1 MTYIFEYDIVPGK
14 TAEFF
19 EFMEREGGKFWTQ
32 FEEVEKYEIFSKMGG
47 TPAYEAHVEISGFDS
62 FNKIR
67 MHPGWDKVAA
77 KTSVYT
83 MNTQRR
89 FLLPHVSYN

>member
-1 MTYIFEYDIVPGK
+1 
-14 TAEFF
+14 
-19 EFMEREGGKFWTQ
+19 
-32 FEEVEKYEIFSKMGG
+32 MGG
-47 TPAYEAHVEISGFDS
+47 TPAYEAHVEISGFDA